1 MKKLVVFLM
10 MMLPLGLFAQ
20 EKIALVNPQEIIEA
34 MPEFADM
41 QKQMTDMEEKYKK
54 EMQVMND
61 EYQKK
66 YEDFVAQQETLT
78 ENIRLKRMQE
88 LQDLEQRTQ
97 NFIQISQQDFQK
109 MYSDL
114 LMPIQEK
121 VRNAINTVGGEKG
134 YTYILDPQ
142 VILYTGTGSIDATP
156 FVKAKLGLN

>member
-1 MKKLVVFLM
+1 
-10 MMLPLGLFAQ
+10 
-20 EKIALVNPQEIIEA
+20 
-34 MPEFADM
+34 
-41 QKQMTDMEEKYKK
+41 
-54 EMQVMND
+54 MND